1 MRTSKV
7 ERRIIPPHNLHGDH
21 GPVCNTCAG
30 LGQVLRMPYPGG
42 TPTRATT
49 SCHPCKGTGIDQ
61 EMINKRYISNLVDK
75 LERLERQSARDHK
88 LLLELRS
95 MTKHNGKMSRQYW
108 SELIAWATVDGT
120 AITNVSTEAAIMPA
134 ITILGGFMSD
144 GRILEY
150 ETQGRIGATATPT
163 VTLRLR
169 WGGLTGN
176 IIAQSAAITLA
187 AVTAAIFELSFKI
200 TTRANGTAGS
210 LFAIGKVIWG
220 ATIKTSN
227 TPDMLGSAGATTP
240 AAVANDL
247 TVDASLVMSAQFSAA
262 SASNAITGHNSFLWA
277 HN

>member
-1 MRTSKV
+1 MY
-7 ERRIIPPHNLHGDH
+7 GDH
-21 GPVCNTCAG
+21 GPICNTCAG
-30 LGQVLRMPYPGG
+30 WGQVLRMPIGG
-42 TPTRATT
+42 LGPTRSVSQCT
-49 SCHPCKGTGIDQ
+49 PCKGTGVDH
-61 EMINKRYISNLVDK
+61 ELINKKFISDLVNK
-75 LERLERQSARDHK
+75 LERLEKQSAIDRK
-88 LLLELRS
+88 LLLELQS
-95 MTKHNGKMSRQYW
+95 LTKHNGKMSRQYW
-108 SELIAWATVDGT
+108 SELIAWSTVDGT
-120 AITNVSTEAAIMPA
+120 AITNVATEAAIMPA
-134 ITILGGFMSD
+134 ITVLGGFMSD
-144 GRILEY
+144 GRVLEY

-176 IIAQSAAITLA
+176 VIAQSAAVTLA

-200 TTRANGTAGS
+200 TTRANGTSGS

-262 SASNAITGHNSFLWA
+262 NASNAITGHNSFLWV